1 MPLPDAT
8 VHEHCHSVVLK
19 RFIAHSHETLYTTRN
34 MPINHEAQA
43 RSLAS
48 AAIDPQKKRAAPSSE
63 RGLALI
69 LVIFMIALASA
80 ILFSLTDSTYVAM
93 RLNSAAEQRIKAEY
107 ILKSAVNVAQVLI
120 KNDITAFDD
129 PNQDAWMAFV
139 DGREIPGEFLAL
151 PEPNI
156 KVSLLIASM
165 NGKVP
170 LLQAY
175 STSGATNDWRGIVL
189 RLFQQLGFDDPQLP
203 MNESPQKQ
211 LLPDSSQLVANLID
225 YLDSDKDDFPGDGL
239 IPQGIESNL
248 PDGKTFRNSGTIDSL
263 ANELS
268 TIPGFSPGR
277 IQRLL
282 PFVTKIRT
290 IDINVNAAPTEVLA
304 SVLTDP
310 NLAQSIA
317 QCRSQGPIQNPQQE
331 LVSRCGVNDTG
342 NSKFRAQGQ
351 WFEVIAKVEYGT
363 AMFMASAELNNAGG
377 GSGKLPKLHSFRMY

>member
-1 MPLPDAT
+1 M
-8 VHEHCHSVVLK
+8 
-19 RFIAHSHETLYTTRN
+19 
-34 MPINHEAQA
+34 NHESQTKEHPTAVNHDP
-43 RSLAS
+43 AS
-48 AAIDPQKKRAAPSSE
+48 STHSSQE
-63 RGLALI
+63 RGLAII
-69 LVIFMIALASA
+69 LVIFMVALASA

-107 ILKSAVNVAQVLI
+107 ILKSAVNVAQFLI

-129 PNQDAWMAFV
+129 PTQDAWMAFV
-139 DGREIPGEFLAL
+139 DGREIPGERLAL

-156 KVSLLIASM
+156 RVSLLIASM

-170 LLQAY
+170 ILQAY
-175 STSGATNDWRGIVL
+175 STSGANNDWRGILL
-189 RLFQQLGFDDPQLP
+189 RLFQQLDFDNSQLA

-211 LLPDSSQLVANLID
+211 TLPNSAQLVANLID
-225 YLDSDKDDFPGDGL
+225 YLDSDKDDFPGDGV
-239 IPQGIESNL
+239 IPQGIEENL
-248 PDGKTFRNSGTIDSL
+248 PDGQTFRNSGTIDSL

-290 IDINVNAAPTEVLA
+290 IDINVNAASREVLA

-310 NLAQSIA
+310 NLAQSIE

-363 AMFMASAELNNAGG
+363 AMFMASAELNNAGAG
-377 GSGKLPKLHSFRMY
+377 AGKLPKLHSFRMY